1 MEVTRNVILDLLPL
15 YLANEAS
22 EDTNALV
29 REYLENDSELAGIA
43 KKLKSDELTGGAPVP
58 LTEED
63 KMKAYKEAKR
73 LLFQRTITLAAI
85 ISAAVVVIL
94 VLAALAWF
102 FFKG

>member
-1 MEVTRNVILDLLPL
+1 MEITRDIILDLLPL

-29 REYLENDSELAGIA
+29 REYLEKNAELAGIA
-43 KKLKSDELTGGAPVP
+43 EKLKSDELPSVAPAP
-58 LTEED
+58 ITRED
-63 KMKAYKEAKR
+63 EMEAYKEAKR